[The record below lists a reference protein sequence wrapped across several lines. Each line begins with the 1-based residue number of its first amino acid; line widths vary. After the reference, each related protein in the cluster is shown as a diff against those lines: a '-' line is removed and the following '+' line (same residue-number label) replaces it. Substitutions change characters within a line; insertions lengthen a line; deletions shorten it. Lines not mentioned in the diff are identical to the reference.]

1 MINLT
6 ISGRVGQDAKELD
19 NNCVFS
25 IASTKK
31 GFTNR
36 DGKVIE
42 DRTIWFNVFAH
53 KKLAQYIKK
62 GNSMTIYT
70 DFIGTQVYEG
80 KAQLS
85 CNAVDIYFGGNTNN
99 QSNQSQSQQ
108 VQEPQQEQQQSDEN
122 SELPF

>member
-62 GNSMTIYT
+62 GSSMTIYT

-80 KAQLS
+80 KVQLS
-85 CNAVDIYFGGNTNN
+85 CNAVNIELGGNNN
-99 QSNQSQSQQ
+99 QSLQQSAQAPQSTPESQSG
-108 VQEPQQEQQQSDEN
+108 DEN
-122 SELPF
+122 GGLPF